1 QELEQK
7 KPSQQQV
14 ASSSTTVGVS
24 KDLFNKGYHSG
35 DNDHQPLNHSNEL
48 DSVFSASNGADGGS
62 SKNTALELY
71 IKGVTKE
78 REGNLS
84 EDDHIFKAL
93 KSYRQALK
101 LDPSVEHTYRK
112 HFHNAVSEENSED
125 FVASRSMVQHLE
137 EELRLIENS
146 KSSSVSQK
154 YEEGGGQKNDK
165 ELANTGTH
173 KPDIS
178 SPENYKD
185 TDQIETLLN
194 SFRNMKLV
202 YEPLNPNRAV
212 HIAKLPNELVIH
224 ILKQLI
230 VTGDVNSLEKFGIVC
245 KKFWIL
251 SREVSLWKFLC
262 QKAYRDLNLSFGTSN
277 LLQGEYIKLYNND
290 WRRMYIERP
299 RIRFDGVYISTCHY
313 LRYCIKAWI
322 NRKRLESADTLSN
335 ILSVYSILL
344 GWYVHYVVN
353 DFRTDIRSQEFFAR
367 IQIKGVYE
375 WEMGIRRGYLKNLG
389 SGSRSAEISI
399 FFEFSVEVDLKRK
412 E

>member
-24 KDLFNKGYHSG
+24 KDLFNKGYYGG
-35 DNDHQPLNHSNEL
+35 DDDLQPLDHSNEL
-48 DSVFSASNGADGGS
+48 DSALSVSNGADGGS
-62 SKNTALELY
+62 SKNAALELY

-84 EDDHIFKAL
+84 EAL

-125 FVASRSMVQHLE
+125 FVASRFMVQHLE
-137 EELRLIENS
+137 EELRLMEYS

-154 YEEGGGQKNDK
+154 YEGGGQKNDK
-165 ELANTGTH
+165 ELAHTGTH
-173 KPDIS
+173 KPDINP
-178 SPENYKD
+178 PENYRVEAATSSQHDKD
-185 TDQIETLLN
+185 ADQIVALLN

-202 YEPLNPNRAV
+202 YEPLNPDRPV

-230 VTGDVNSLEKFGIVC
+230 ITGDVNSLEKFGIVC

-290 WRRMYIERP
+290 WRRMYIERY
-299 RIRFDGVYISTCHY
+299 RNFIHRD
-313 LRYCIKAWI
+313 
-322 NRKRLESADTLSN
+322 
-335 ILSVYSILL
+335 
-344 GWYVHYVVN
+344 
-353 DFRTDIRSQEFFAR
+353 
-367 IQIKGVYE
+367 
-375 WEMGIRRGYLKNLG
+375 
-389 SGSRSAEISI
+389 
-399 FFEFSVEVDLKRK
+399 
-412 E
+412 